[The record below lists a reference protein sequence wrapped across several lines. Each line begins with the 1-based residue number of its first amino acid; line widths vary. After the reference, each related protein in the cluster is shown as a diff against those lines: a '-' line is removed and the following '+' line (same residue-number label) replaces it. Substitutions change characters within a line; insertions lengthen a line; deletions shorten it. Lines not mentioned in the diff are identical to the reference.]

1 MSAFSYVAAK
11 PVLGTESACDTFP
24 ITFVGLT
31 VPGTGAMNLHISRSD
46 KHKSANHRHNTRRTF
61 MNLKKSGAEPAG
73 PRDTGIQSA
82 WPNKKVPHDR
92 THRSR
97 AWEASELD
105 TAGMQLP

>member
-1 MSAFSYVAAK
+1 
-11 PVLGTESACDTFP
+11 
-24 ITFVGLT
+24 
-31 VPGTGAMNLHISRSD
+31 
-46 KHKSANHRHNTRRTF
+46 
-61 MNLKKSGAEPAG
+61 MNLKNSGAEPAG
-73 PRDTGIQSA
+73 PRDTGTQSA